1 MEYFSAIAG
10 KWMELE
16 IIMLS
21 GISQHHKRNI
31 TCLLSFVEARRKQQQ
46 KPWSTTWE
54 VREEGE
60 RWRHHR

>member
-1 MEYFSAIAG
+1 
-10 KWMELE
+10 MELE